1 MLPSELLLFDGKLP
15 RMPPNHR
22 VALGARKGVDYVLS
36 EAAERRHSESDGRKG
51 VKFVLRLCFNVFAN
65 EA

>member
-1 MLPSELLLFDGKLP
+1 
-15 RMPPNHR
+15 MPPNHR

-36 EAAERRHSESDGRKG
+36 EATERKHSESDRRKG
-51 VKFVLRLCFNVFAN
+51 VKFLLRLCFNVFAN